1 MLPISLMQQFSV
13 WTVSCWPRTW
23 LGRGSIVNKLQTL
36 KVSPTS
42 HCHMGHPATGGG
54 GILQF
59 EVLLEIPAFP
69 AGVWMECVAP
79 TAWAVP
85 GRAERMSCTV
95 LSLSLVCLT
104 LLCTAPGRCWCS
116 LAGEARWGLP
126 GPPGCFACLS
136 GSVLPSGAARGWNLA
151 APSVPSPRAGL
162 DGCLQEDSGL
172 WEGDGW
178 RRLLWL
184 LEEGWLPHLG
194 LLCLPCR
201 ARGALAA
208 PGSAG
213 EARMR
218 EWRYFKLLNGKA
230 NCHCSMGC

>member
-126 GPPGCFACLS
+126 EPPGCFACPS

-162 DGCLQEDSGL
+162 DGC
-172 WEGDGW
+172 
-178 RRLLWL
+178 RRTVAF
-184 LEEGWLPHLG
+184 GKG
-194 LLCLPCR
+194 M
-201 ARGALAA
+201 
-208 PGSAG
+208 AG
-213 EARMR
+213 EGSCGCWKRAGCLTWDCSACPA
-218 EWRYFKLLNGKA
+218 EPEELWQLLAVQGKQGWGNGDTL
-230 NCHCSMGC
+230 NY